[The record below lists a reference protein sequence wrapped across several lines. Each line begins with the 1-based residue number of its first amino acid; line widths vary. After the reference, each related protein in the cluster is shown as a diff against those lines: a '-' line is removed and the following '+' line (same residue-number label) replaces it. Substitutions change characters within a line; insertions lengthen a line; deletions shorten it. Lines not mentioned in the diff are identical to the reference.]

1 MIQAITKLISLIII
15 TSSILFSQTYYV
27 DYTGGSNSNNGI
39 SEATAFKH
47 CPGDPSASGTA
58 AGITLQPGDVVIFK
72 GGVKYLGQVLVNVS
86 GTSSNYITYK
96 GSLTW
101 GTGKPIFD
109 MQNTRSYGFKST
121 SARHYIRIEGIEFF
135 NYNYGGDHVM
145 EIGGGSTY
153 WRIDNCAFGFMEAW
167 ANDEKHPVVS
177 LKGGQSYIYF
187 TYCEFFKSGHYTLKL
202 QNSDHIYV
210 QHCNFGGKNRGTDKG
225 WVAVPL
231 LVVGSSSYTYIQD
244 NVFHDYWMAGGD
256 QNPELHHSPDL
267 IHTYG
272 IAGIGNPSHI
282 YIERNYFYND
292 HQFNTGSGTGDMS
305 ISTNSTFV
313 YIRNNVFVNSCNWWG
328 ATVIVS
334 NGADNVWIENNTF
347 IMRDYLNPSAVYGLK
362 VYVGGG
368 ETAGPNIYI
377 YNNIFYNDDDKPG
390 STCIEFFGGGTFQGE
405 SDYNTFYSIRGDGGA
420 IGWNGLKTLA
430 EWQTTGNDANS
441 VYDNDGS
448 NIFMN
453 FPTSPEN
460 SSSGDYSLN
469 LDYAGNQIDKGIP
482 RNDYND
488 SYDGTIRPQGNG
500 WDIGAYEIQSGPD
513 TTPPELQGA
522 NINNPTQVKLFF
534 SEALDP
540 QSAENESNYSID
552 NGISVISAVLNSNN
566 RDVILTTTE
575 HTSTQQYTVT
585 VSNVTDAA
593 GNTIDPQA
601 NSAQYLFE
609 ADLTP
614 PQLMSAFAIISTQVT
629 LFFSET
635 LDSQSAQNVNNYNIN
650 NGISVINAV
659 INSSNTDVTLTTS
672 AHDTNQTYTA
682 TVSNVTDLSGNVI
695 SPNNNSAD
703 YQIII
708 ISDPIF
714 PIDLFGT
721 P

>member
-1 MIQAITKLISLIII
+1 
-15 TSSILFSQTYYV
+15 
-27 DYTGGSNSNNGI
+27 
-39 SEATAFKH
+39 
-47 CPGDPSASGTA
+47 
-58 AGITLQPGDVVIFK
+58 
-72 GGVKYLGQVLVNVS
+72 
-86 GTSSNYITYK
+86 
-96 GSLTW
+96 
-101 GTGKPIFD
+101 
-109 MQNTRSYGFKST
+109 
-121 SARHYIRIEGIEFF
+121 
-135 NYNYGGDHVM
+135 
-145 EIGGGSTY
+145 
-153 WRIDNCAFGFMEAW
+153 
-167 ANDEKHPVVS
+167 
-177 LKGGQSYIYF
+177 
-187 TYCEFFKSGHYTLKL
+187 
-202 QNSDHIYV
+202 
-210 QHCNFGGKNRGTDKG
+210 
-225 WVAVPL
+225 
-231 LVVGSSSYTYIQD
+231 
-244 NVFHDYWMAGGD
+244 
-256 QNPELHHSPDL
+256 
-267 IHTYG
+267 
-272 IAGIGNPSHI
+272 
-282 YIERNYFYND
+282 
-292 HQFNTGSGTGDMS
+292 
-305 ISTNSTFV
+305 
-313 YIRNNVFVNSCNWWG
+313 
-328 ATVIVS
+328 
-334 NGADNVWIENNTF
+334 
-347 IMRDYLNPSAVYGLK
+347 
-362 VYVGGG
+362 
-368 ETAGPNIYI
+368 
-377 YNNIFYNDDDKPG
+377 
-390 STCIEFFGGGTFQGE
+390 
-405 SDYNTFYSIRGDGGA
+405 
-420 IGWNGLKTLA
+420 
-430 EWQTTGNDANS
+430 
-441 VYDNDGS
+441 
-448 NIFMN
+448 MN

-721 P
+721 PYLEISLTF